1 MSMAVLLMYAAYS
14 EGEGGGLLSVN
25 PGLAFWTVLIFLLLL
40 LILKK
45 FAWKPILES
54 LDERENKIKESLESA
69 EKARNDA
76 QVLIEENRK
85 NLAKAE
91 EEAKKIIEESRTYAE
106 RVKTQ
111 IMEDSKAQAAK
122 VIENATAE
130 IDRKRQ
136 EMFSDLKNQIADI
149 SVEIAEKIIRKN
161 LDKTAQ
167 SDIINKSID
176 EIRKN

>member
-1 MSMAVLLMYAAYS
+1 
-14 EGEGGGLLSVN
+14 
-25 PGLAFWTVLIFLLLL
+25 
-40 LILKK
+40 
-45 FAWKPILES
+45 
-54 LDERENKIKESLESA
+54 
-69 EKARNDA
+69 
-76 QVLIEENRK
+76 
-85 NLAKAE
+85 
-91 EEAKKIIEESRTYAE
+91 
-106 RVKTQ
+106 
-111 IMEDSKAQAAK
+111 MEDSKAQAAK